1 MITATFDKL
10 NYERS
15 LNLADCAK
23 FKDQIAKL
31 ESHIGRLSD
40 SQLLLD
46 HVDKQQHVVD
56 SMQFKL
62 DKFRISA
69 VAKDETVKALEKEL
83 DTLHRAFDI
92 QDRYESR
99 HAGESS
105 GSATVLQAERDKM
118 KSLYYEL
125 GKRQSDVHSLTLSL
139 ADKSLETNAIKETL
153 KEAVN
158 SKQQMK
164 KQQGEFQ
171 IRIQDLE
178 KNNAS
183 LREENVRYQ
192 EKNST
197 LNDMHSR
204 LNDQIEDLSLRLSET
219 VTSSK
224 AMVTEKEKLVFELSS
239 LLYASQLE
247 VGTANARGDELKQ
260 SMAHMQ
266 STIDQND
273 LRSASSLNE
282 AVGERKL
289 LVAQLKDA
297 ETLKPQLIM
306 AKKIIADII
315 QESNR
320 KDQKMQA
327 MEQNA
332 MQDVAEARFIAE
344 ELQRE
349 LALVQR
355 NAEESQNRSKGL
367 EAERTH
373 ALRTLQSTLEAAK
386 ALTSKLRDEKDRR
399 VAAEERALKAERLAD
414 SLQRAK
420 DHVSSAVLDA
430 LHKEKSKSTR
440 LENVIKEIASG
451 KDDDAYKSG
460 PSAVGHGGHSPSKGT
475 ASHLPEGEA
484 VSIASVRSSISAI
497 ECAVPMSLR
506 PNQSSSSS
514 SSGQCSAGIEHT
526 TPNRFDPN
534 SSSGTERSPL
544 TLPLPF
550 TNALGDS
557 KGGEADDPRNAGSAL
572 SKICPSH
579 VESSNAMPVTRTA
592 RDQDMEP
599 VARRELRL
607 EAMSFDSPSRTVVD
621 GLTR

>member
-15 LNLADCAK
+15 LNLADGAK
-23 FKDQIAKL
+23 FKDHIAKL
-31 ESHIGRLSD
+31 ESQITRLSD

-46 HVDKQQHVVD
+46 HVDKLQHVVD
-56 SMQFKL
+56 TMQLKL

-69 VAKDETVKALEKEL
+69 VAKDETVEALEKEL

-92 QDRYESR
+92 QDRYDSK
-99 HAGESS
+99 HAGDSS
-105 GSATVLQAERDKM
+105 GSAIVLQAERDKM

-125 GKRQSDVHSLTLSL
+125 GKRQSDAHSLTLTL

-153 KEAVN
+153 MEALHSKE
-158 SKQQMK
+158 QMK

-178 KNNAS
+178 KNNAN

-192 EKNST
+192 EKNSS
-197 LNDMHSR
+197 LNDIHSR
-204 LNDQIEDLSLRLSET
+204 LNDQIEDLSSRLSET

-239 LLYASQLE
+239 LLYTSQLE
-247 VGTANARGDELKQ
+247 VGTANGRLDELKQ

-266 STIDQND
+266 SAIDQNEQ
-273 LRSASSLNE
+273 RSASSLNE
-282 AVGERKL
+282 GIGERKL

-306 AKKIIADII
+306 AKKNLADII

-320 KDQKMQA
+320 KDQKLHA

-349 LALVQR
+349 LAVVQR
-355 NAEESQNRSKGL
+355 NAEEAQNRSKGL

-386 ALTSKLRDEKDRR
+386 ALTAKLRDEKDRR
-399 VAAEERALKAERLAD
+399 VAAEEHALKAERLAD

-451 KDDDAYKSG
+451 RCDDAYNSG

-544 TLPLPF
+544 TLPLPS
-550 TNALGDS
+550 ALGDS
-557 KGGEADDPRNAGSAL
+557 KGGEGDDHRNAGSTL
-572 SKICPSH
+572 SRSCPSH
-579 VESSNAMPVTRTA
+579 LESSIAMPVTRA
-592 RDQDMEP
+592 VGDSDMKP

>member
-31 ESHIGRLSD
+31 ESHIARLSD

-46 HVDKQQHVVD
+46 HVDKLQHVVD
-56 SMQFKL
+56 TVQFKL

-92 QDRYESR
+92 QDRYDSR
-99 HAGESS
+99 HSGDSS
-105 GSATVLQAERDKM
+105 GSAIVLQAERDKM

-125 GKRQSDVHSLTLSL
+125 GKRQSDAHSLTLTL

-158 SKQQMK
+158 SKEQMK

-178 KNNAS
+178 KNNAN
-183 LREENVRYQ
+183 LCEENVRYQ
-192 EKNST
+192 EKNSS

-224 AMVTEKEKLVFELSS
+224 AMVNEKEKLVFELSS
-239 LLYASQLE
+239 LLYTSQLE
-247 VGTANARGDELKQ
+247 VGTANGRVDELKQ

-266 STIDQND
+266 SAIDQNEQ
-273 LRSASSLNE
+273 RSASSLNE
-282 AVGERKL
+282 GIGERKL

-297 ETLKPQLIM
+297 EMLKPQLIM
-306 AKKIIADII
+306 AKKNLADII

-320 KDQKMQA
+320 KDQKLQA

-332 MQDVAEARFIAE
+332 TQDVAEARFIAE

-349 LALVQR
+349 LAVVQR

-386 ALTSKLRDEKDRR
+386 ALTAKLRDEKDRR

-420 DHVSSAVLDA
+420 DHVSSAVLEA

-451 KDDDAYKSG
+451 RCDDAFNSG
-460 PSAVGHGGHSPSKGT
+460 PSAVGPGSHSPSKGT

-497 ECAVPMSLR
+497 ECAVPMPLR
-506 PNQSSSSS
+506 PSQSSSSS

-544 TLPLPF
+544 TLPLPLPS
-550 TNALGDS
+550 ALGGC
-557 KGGEADDPRNAGSAL
+557 KGGEADDHRNAGSTV
-572 SKICPSH
+572 SKTFPSH
-579 VESSNAMPVTRTA
+579 AESSSAMPVTRA
-592 RDQDMEP
+592 VGDSDMKP